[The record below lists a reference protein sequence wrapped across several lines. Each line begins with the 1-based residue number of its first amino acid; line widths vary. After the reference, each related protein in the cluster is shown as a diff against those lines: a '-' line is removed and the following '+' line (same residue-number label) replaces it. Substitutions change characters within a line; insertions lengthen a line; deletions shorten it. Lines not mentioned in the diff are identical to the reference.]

1 MGLAAWASYGLLFK
15 VTHSSNL
22 SLMVALVVAVV
33 VYFALLLSLGTL
45 TREDMSLMPKGDKLS
60 RLLHIK

>member
-1 MGLAAWASYGLLFK
+1 

-33 VYFALLLSLGTL
+33 VYFALLLALGTL